1 MRKQRNKDGLTRQKQ
16 VELLQVKQPFDALEE
31 DFSNLFSRM
40 LHTAALVRYYS
51 PTGPDGSF
59 ASLYMYEPLVILN
72 EIKQYDTLSA
82 EQEFI
87 QLGQAS
93 LEDRRV
99 GKNRLKEQ
107 LFNQVFNWHQRLN
120 HSMLLT
126 ETSSLQA
133 EVNTYQRMLMKL
145 PLSDGRSTQR
155 VFYFLLRYIRHL
167 QKQYPDYLEELM
179 QSGTNDPSLSVW
191 VATILNYQ
199 HIVRSFNNR
208 WKDYASFYLEKIMG
222 AQTQG
227 AVLPHAWFIVRK
239 NKETD
244 CSILPA
250 YTRFTATVASDMPPV
265 CYRNEE
271 AYFLNNMQLSKVYSL
286 SLEKDTEKYPAS
298 RLAYITSVLQKDLS
312 EAIEILPDDDT
323 EKTPRPLFNAQE
335 TQAKSTHAA
344 SRFLSTG
351 FLIESSLLVLRE
363 GVRNVSL
370 VFHLTHESSLYF
382 QTLVDRILETAGEDE
397 SHTYTHPDMVKY
409 KILSDAFYL
418 EISTETGWN
427 RIEDY
432 SLSLQDGEQSL
443 ELEFHL
449 DENFPAAVSC
459 SEPHGYLTRHPA
471 LRILMNQDAWLF
483 PYSWALRLS
492 VSKLTLTTSVSGISS
507 LEVHNELGQIDPSTP
522 FPPFGPQPEKGAWL
536 AIGNYEIAS
545 KPVYCL
551 NLYFR
556 WQQLPTNECGFY
568 DRYRR
573 YPFPIDNA
581 SFKVRLEQLADKRW
595 AAIAGSQS
603 FLFATDDSS
612 PAPSPRES
620 LSAYSSISCPITENH
635 QTFKSGEER
644 YRYGLSRNG
653 FYRLILDE
661 PEIGFGH
668 ALYRQL
674 FADIMMQNS
683 FRRKKVTPPDLPVTP
698 MLDGIE
704 AGYTA
709 KEEYSFTGGKG
720 NTDLHFY
727 YINPLQENTLALA
740 DTTRPIPLVKAPEE
754 EGNLLFAFR
763 HAEGNNQI
771 RLLIEMASLKREVEV
786 EDLPLVQWSY
796 FNGNHWTRLKPEAI
810 RTDDTS
816 HFLCSGL
823 IEIDLPQAV
832 CPEWMDKNGEFWL
845 AAGFKRNTRNCSS
858 LLSLYLNPVR
868 ALLDMEE
875 ELTKELFEGISRFTG
890 KFEFEKTPAE
900 LTDIYQVLPCKGG
913 KAQETKEDMKVR
925 TIQRICHRNR
935 AVLPSDYEQMILSEF
950 PEVEKVLCLPGLD
963 SKGQRRKAIVTLAVM
978 QKETDKKKLPL
989 CEHGLLVEIENYVGR
1004 HASPFVIVD
1013 AITPV
1018 YERVTVRGWLEVDPG
1033 KQTGLVIRETE
1044 ERIDRCIAPWM
1055 QKEELP
1061 VFGHSFS
1068 SADLY
1073 NTIREDPTI
1082 LKLNYLS
1089 VLHVTLNGT
1098 KGERDYFLNRY
1109 YNSSQPDFIISPS
1122 APWCIL
1128 IPEDKHLLSVEKP
1141 EARLWEP
1148 GLGDLRI
1155 GGTFIINK

>member
-16 VELLQVKQPFDALEE
+16 AEWLQVKQPFHALEQ
-31 DFSNLFSRM
+31 DFSNLFSRV
-40 LHTAALVRYYS
+40 LHTADLVRYYS
-51 PTGPDGSF
+51 SDGPDGSF
-59 ASLYMYEPLVILN
+59 ASLYTYEPLVILN
-72 EIKQYDTLSA
+72 EIKQYDTLSP
-82 EQEFI
+82 EEEFI
-87 QLGQAS
+87 RLGQAS

-99 GKNRLKEQ
+99 GRNRLKEQ
-107 LFNQVFNWHQRLN
+107 LFSRVVDWHQRLN
-120 HSMLLT
+120 HSMLLS
-126 ETSSLQA
+126 ETSSLQTD
-133 EVNTYQRMLMKL
+133 VNTYHRMLIKL

-155 VFYFLLRYIRHL
+155 VFYFLLRYIRNI
-167 QKQYPDYLEELM
+167 QKQYAAYLQELM

-191 VATILNYQ
+191 VATIRNYQ
-199 HIVRSFNNR
+199 NIVRSFNNR
-208 WKDYASFYLEKIMG
+208 WKDYASFYLEKILS
-222 AQTQG
+222 ARLQG
-227 AVLPHAWFIVRK
+227 SVLPYAWFIVRK
-239 NKETD
+239 NMETD
-244 CSILPA
+244 CTVLPA
-250 YTRFTATVASDMPPV
+250 HTRFTAAIAPDNPPI

-271 AYFLNNMQLSKVYSL
+271 AHFLNNMQLSKVYSL
-286 SLEKDTEKYPAS
+286 LLEKDTEKYPAS
-298 RLAYITSVLQKDLS
+298 HLVYVTSVLQRDLS
-312 EAIEILPDDDT
+312 EAIEILPDDET
-323 EKTPRPLFNAQE
+323 EKTPRLLFNPQD
-335 TQAKSTHAA
+335 TQPDRSHAT

-351 FLIESSLLVLRE
+351 FMIESSLLVLRE
-363 GVRNVSL
+363 GVRDVTL
-370 VFHLTHESSLYF
+370 TFHLTDESSIYF
-382 QTLVDRILETAGEDE
+382 QSLVDRILETAGEDE

-427 RIEDY
+427 RIDNY
-432 SLSLQDGEQSL
+432 SLSLQEGEKSL
-443 ELEFHL
+443 ELKFHL
-449 DENFPAAVSC
+449 DENFPPTVSC
-459 SEPHGYLTRHPA
+459 CEIHGDSTRYPA
-471 LRILMNQDAWLF
+471 LRILMNRDAWLF

-492 VSKLTLTTSVSGISS
+492 LHKLTLTTSVAGITS

-536 AIGNYEIAS
+536 AIGNFEIAS

-551 NLYFR
+551 DLYFR

-568 DRYRR
+568 DRY
-573 YPFPIDNA
+573 YGYLFPVDNA
-581 SFKVRLEQLADKRW
+581 SFKVRLEQLVDKRW
-595 AAIAGSQS
+595 VAIPDSSS

-620 LSAYSSISCPITENH
+620 LSAYSSISCPITEKH
-635 QTFKSGEER
+635 QTFKGGEER

-653 FYRLILDE
+653 FYRMILDE

-698 MLDGIE
+698 ILDGIE

-709 KEEYSFTGGKG
+709 TEEYSFTGGKK

-727 YINPLQENTLALA
+727 YINPLQENTLTLA
-740 DTTRPIPLVKAPEE
+740 DTTRPIPLVKAPED
-754 EGNLLFAFR
+754 EGHLLFAFR
-763 HAEGNNQI
+763 QAEGNNQI
-771 RLLIEMASLKREVEV
+771 RLLVEMASLKREVEA
-786 EDLPLVQWSY
+786 EDLPLVQWLY
-796 FNGNHWTRLKPEAI
+796 FNGTQWTGLKPEAV
-810 RTDDTS
+810 RTDDTT
-816 HFLCSGL
+816 HFLCSGV

-832 CPEWMDKNGEFWL
+832 CPEWLNKNGEFWL
-845 AAGFKRNTRNCSS
+845 AASFKRNTCNCSS
-858 LLSLYLNPVR
+858 LLSLYLNPVK
-868 ALLDMEE
+868 ALLDTEE
-875 ELTKELFEGISRFTG
+875 ELTKERFEAISRFTG
-890 KFEFEKTPAE
+890 KFEFEKTPPE
-900 LTDIYQVLPCKGG
+900 LTDVYQVLPCKGG

-925 TIQRICHRNR
+925 TIQHICHRNR

-963 SKGQRRKAIVTLAVM
+963 SKGLHRRAIVTLAVM

-989 CEHGLLVEIENYVGR
+989 CEHGLLIEIENYLQEY
-1004 HASPFVIVD
+1004 ASPFVIID

-1018 YERVTVRGWLEVDPG
+1018 YEPVTVRGWLEVEPG
-1033 KQTGLVIRETE
+1033 KHTGLVIRETE
-1044 ERIDRCIAPWM
+1044 DRIDRCIAPWM

-1068 SADLY
+1068 STDLY

-1098 KGERDYFLNRY
+1098 NRERDYFLNRY
-1109 YNSSQPDFIISPS
+1109 YNSSQSDFIISPS
-1122 APWCIL
+1122 SPWCIL
-1128 IPEDKHLLSVEKP
+1128 IPEDKHLLSVEEP
-1141 EARLWEP
+1141 EESLWEP